1 MTRNQWSP
9 PQTASHTS
17 ISAPVKFYCPQA
29 CLALFQSSRLIRAK
43 ITSDQPDKYL
53 LTMWY
58 CTRSP
63 SWENAFGDTSKSSQG
78 VVNSDVS
85 VPGGSEVLKLWLSAC
100 QSPQP
105 MLEEVL
111 LIAYKWCSCIWN
123 VAWEFANPVT
133 SPLQIPCTK
142 KPYVGTS
149 RRNKSLC
156 ILQEHSKFEVENSW
170 YVMWIAISM
179 IANQWF

>member
-1 MTRNQWSP
+1 MVTTKTGRVIYSLQISTKLKGSLYSIYHAVRRCLSDNFTLSRPVVLKIVTHTWGGNSALMTRNQWSP

-17 ISAPVKFYCPQA
+17 TSAPVKSYCPQA

-85 VPGGSEVLKLWLSAC
+85 VPGGSEVLKLWLSAY

-105 MLEEVL
+105 TLGEIL
-111 LIAYKWCSCIWN
+111 LIAYKWCSCI
-123 VAWEFANPVT
+123 
-133 SPLQIPCTK
+133 
-142 KPYVGTS
+142 
-149 RRNKSLC
+149 
-156 ILQEHSKFEVENSW
+156 
-170 YVMWIAISM
+170 
-179 IANQWF
+179 